1 LLKEMK
7 AQIEEEAELD
17 KELYDKYACWCE
29 TNTAAKEKEIEDNTQ
44 IIAEKE
50 SYIEYATSLVAKL
63 TVEVEGHTSESG
75 DHHDALEK
83 AEGLRAKEHAAF
95 LEKEAF
101 LKEAVENLREAIVV
115 LSKVQLAQMRGASS
129 GASLVQVNQ
138 ALERVKNTINLP
150 AAKGASLVYR
160 NVIQR
165 DLWDMLGAT
174 APLVQG
180 GQDHPVASLSQ
191 QPNGLEG
198 GAAGAKSYNSRSGQI
213 LGMLKQMAEGFENDL
228 SYAQKDELA
237 AEIAFQ
243 TLRANKMTQ
252 IEACDGAIK
261 EKGETVAETN
271 SKAAQAKTD
280 LEAAIEQK
288 AAAEKYLAEMTV
300 SCKDA
305 ATAYAARVKTRN
317 EEIEVIGKVIE
328 ILMDDEN
335 RDLFQKTTAASLLQ
349 INGRGHGRQVPPPGR
364 GC

>member
-1 LLKEMK
+1 
-7 AQIEEEAELD
+7 
-17 KELYDKYACWCE
+17 
-29 TNTAAKEKEIEDNTQ
+29 
-44 IIAEKE
+44 
-50 SYIEYATSLVAKL
+50 
-63 TVEVEGHTSESG
+63 
-75 DHHDALEK
+75 
-83 AEGLRAKEHAAF
+83 
-95 LEKEAF
+95 
-101 LKEAVENLREAIVV
+101 
-115 LSKVQLAQMRGASS
+115 
-129 GASLVQVNQ
+129 
-138 ALERVKNTINLP
+138 
-150 AAKGASLVYR
+150 
-160 NVIQR
+160 
-165 DLWDMLGAT
+165 MLGAT

-180 GQDHPVASLSQ
+180 GQERVVASLSQ

-261 EKGETVAETN
+261 EKGETIAETN
-271 SKAAQAKTD
+271 FKNAQAKTD

-349 INGRGHGRQVPPPGR
+349 INTAAGTGARFLRQGEGATMRMRRSAAAQRLLRLARQQGASGWKLAMLAVR
-364 GC
+364 AESDVFEKIFKVMDELIAELKQQQADEVVKRDTCAKEIQDNDMA